1 MGFWGYFVVGKN
13 TGPLSGLEALSEV
26 REDLALYDERVGGW
40 QVWERPSELEVGD
53 MGALARG
60 VCRETGA
67 PALFAFVMGSDC
79 VVVEAAMP
87 DGGSW
92 FACLGREAMA
102 GYLQADGLLLE
113 DLFLSPQDA
122 AEKGVAWAAEAG
134 KTVELEPLVTVLSAE
149 ADPLAEEL
157 FGYFL
162 DVLGLERQQ

>member
-13 TGPLSGLEALSEV
+13 AGPLSELDALAEV
-26 REDLALYDERVGGW
+26 RQDLALYDERVGGW
-40 QVWERPSELEVGD
+40 QVWERPSEPEVGD

-60 VCRETGA
+60 VCRDTGA

-79 VVVEAAMP
+79 VVIEAASP
-87 DGGSW
+87 EGGSW

-102 GYLQADGLLLE
+102 EYLKADGLLLE
-113 DLFLSPQDA
+113 DLFLSAEDA
-122 AEKGVAWAAEAG
+122 AEKAVAWAAEAG
-134 KTVELEPLVTVLSAE
+134 KTVELEPLTTVLKAE

-162 DVLGLERQQ
+162 DVLGLERRQ

>member
-1 MGFWGYFVVGKN
+1 MGFWGYFVVGKS

-26 REDLALYDERVGGW
+26 RDDLALYDERVGGW
-40 QVWERPSELEVGD
+40 QVWERPSEPEVGD

-134 KTVELEPLVTVLSAE
+134 KAVELEPLVTVLSAE

>member
-1 MGFWGYFVVGKN
+1 MGFWGYFVVGKS
-13 TGPLSGLEALSEV
+13 TGPLSELEALSEV
-26 REDLALYDERVGGW
+26 RDDLALYDERVGGW
-40 QVWERPSELEVGD
+40 QVWERPSEPEVGD

-79 VVVEAAMP
+79 VVVEAAAP
-87 DGGSW
+87 EGGSW

-113 DLFLSPQDA
+113 DLFLSAQDA

-149 ADPLAEEL
+149 ADPVAEEL

-162 DVLGLERQQ
+162 DVLGLQRQQ